1 MEYISCK
8 IFSEGMYIII
18 LFEGPD
24 LSQLDG
30 PIAPNWASLLKDPT
44 LDVESYLLS
53 VVQVHTTKYEHTA
66 SLQRTALD
74 SSPPKA
80 TLIIWNIM
88 FASQSHEVNQPFWF
102 HKHMQIL
109 LPYDLWGIHASNCV
123 LYTFLSYYKVHIY
136 ISITWSILKVS
147 V

>member
-44 LDVESYLLS
+44 LDVE
-53 VVQVHTTKYEHTA
+53 
-66 SLQRTALD
+66 RTSWDWDA
-74 SSPPKA
+74 
-80 TLIIWNIM
+80 NIM
-88 FASQSHEVNQPFWF
+88 FLIIRAALAGEE
-102 HKHMQIL
+102 
-109 LPYDLWGIHASNCV
+109 SNAV
-123 LYTFLSYYKVHIY
+123 LCKLAEYSYFVVC
-136 ISITWSILKVS
+136 T
-147 V
+147 